1 MFCYSGD
8 DYTLLDNAFSNPGF
22 VGGECNLINFILM
35 EQSTIFGEQFETEF
49 LIRRRDLM
57 SVLFKIYLCIGFLIF
72 LVCMVSLIFLFLGR
86 KGEFR
91 IYQLR
96 DPQIMIRIFLG
107 LILLMVGAFISSAS
121 LWWEKK
127 WAVQVNLILLGAY
140 FLMQIGNYFYVLYTI
155 GFSLINT
162 VVLFIVALG
171 VPYWILLFRIR
182 HRWEDEA
189 VSKKELEEKGTSIK

>member
-1 MFCYSGD
+1 
-8 DYTLLDNAFSNPGF
+8 
-22 VGGECNLINFILM
+22 M
-35 EQSTIFGEQFETEF
+35 EQSTIFGERFGTEF

-57 SVLFKIYLCIGFLIF
+57 SVLFKIYLCIGFLVF
-72 LVCMVSLIFLFLGR
+72 LVCMGSLIFLLLGR

-96 DPQIMIRIFLG
+96 DPQVMIGIFLG

-127 WAVQVNLILLGAY
+127 WAVQVNLILLSGY
-140 FLMQIGNYFYVLYTI
+140 FLVQVWNFFYLMKTS
-155 GFSLINT
+155 GFAVIN
-162 VVLFIVALG
+162 LLGLLIVALG
-171 VPYWILLFRIR
+171 LPYWILLFRIR

-189 VSKKELEEKGTSIK
+189 VSKKELEAKGRSMK

>member
-1 MFCYSGD
+1 MG
-8 DYTLLDNAFSNPGF
+8 
-22 VGGECNLINFILM
+22 
-35 EQSTIFGEQFETEF
+35 
-49 LIRRRDLM
+49 
-57 SVLFKIYLCIGFLIF
+57 
-72 LVCMVSLIFLFLGR
+72 SLIFLLLGR

-96 DPQIMIRIFLG
+96 DPQEMIRIFLG

-140 FLMQIGNYFYVLYTI
+140 FLMQIGNFFYLLYTS
-155 GFSLINT
+155 GLSLINT
-162 VVLFIVALG
+162 AGLFVVGLG

-182 HRWEDEA
+182 HRWENEA
-189 VSKKELEEKGTSIK
+189 VSKKELEAKGMSNK